1 MVLRPTASNSAAP
14 ETLYPTQ
21 PIHQH
26 HTRSNNPFIIYEEDK
41 EPDEP
46 STTTRTKTLEN
57 SHSKRPSHLMTH
69 ASKKCSTIHNKQHK
83 QSMTCAHSVGRPRQ
97 LTQPPVQA
105 LQFFH
110 GVSPPRPSPQQ
121 SFQQASQP
129 KTPSYR
135 QAQHTSNPITMSVMI
150 TAILGPIPC
159 PSHVMPSD
167 SCLLVA
173 MPILPFRHS
182 TT

>member
-1 MVLRPTASNSAAP
+1 VLHPTASNSAAP

-46 STTTRTKTLEN
+46 STTTRTKTLDN

-69 ASKKCSTIHNKQHK
+69 ASKKCSTNHNKQHE
-83 QSMTCAHSVGRPRQ
+83 QSMTCTHNVGRLRQ
-97 LTQPPVQA
+97 LTQPPVRA
-105 LQFFH
+105 LQFIQ
-110 GVSPPRPSPQQ
+110 GASLSRPSPQQ
-121 SFQQASQP
+121 SYQQASQP
-129 KTPSYR
+129 KTPPYR
-135 QAQHTSNPITMSVMI
+135 QAKHTSNPITMSMMI

-159 PSHVMPSD
+159 PSHMTPSN
-167 SCLLVA
+167 SCLLA
-173 MPILPFRHS
+173 ALQMLPFRQS